1 MLTCKADS
9 SGNRCSLPVKKPWQN
24 EVLPRCSVRFF
35 LGAQV
40 WCFQKEGGYFS
51 PPCSC
56 AWCPR
61 YWITLARDWPLY
73 RSCNVILS
81 LKNHSQNNLLPT
93 QQKAKL
99 CEAHAE
105 FQDSVI
111 SLWMGLEWYLG
122 VSFDAR
128 GIKIAVCFLPCAC
141 HLFPWKE
148 EALVAYNGHES
159 SCILLRHTGA
169 NNPLF

>member
-1 MLTCKADS
+1 MQGRQLWKPVSTACQEALAEWGS
-9 SGNRCSLPVKKPWQN
+9 SSELS
-24 EVLPRCSVRFF
+24 EVLPRCSGLVLPEGRGLFQSPLF
-35 LGAQV
+35 LRLMPTV
-40 WCFQKEGGYFS
+40 L
-51 PPCSC
+51 
-56 AWCPR
+56 
-61 YWITLARDWPLY
+61 WITLARDWPLY
-73 RSCNVILS
+73 CSCNMILS

-148 EALVAYNGHES
+148 EALVAYNGHET